1 MMQRPASAP
10 ASPASSPTASVTA
23 LALNTRTTGSPL
35 AHSSRREK
43 HKLSSLGETASG
55 AIAGALSRGLVA
67 PLDVIKIRFQ
77 LQLEPVRQRYGAR
90 ANELQGLYTGVL
102 QAGRQLLKE
111 EGVKTLWR

>member
-1 MMQRPASAP
+1 MEATSTSSSA
-10 ASPASSPTASVTA
+10 AAERRATAA
-23 LALNTRTTGSPL
+23 GSK
-35 AHSSRREK
+35 K
-43 HKLSSLGETASG
+43 HQLSSAGEVLAG
-55 AIAGALSRGLVA
+55 GIAGAFSRGLVA

-90 ANELQGLYTGVL
+90 ATELQGLYTGVF